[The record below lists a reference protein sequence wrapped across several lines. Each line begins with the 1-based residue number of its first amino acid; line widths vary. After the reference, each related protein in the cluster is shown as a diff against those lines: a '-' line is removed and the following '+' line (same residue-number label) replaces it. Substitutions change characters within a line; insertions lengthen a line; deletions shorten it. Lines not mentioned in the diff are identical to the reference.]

1 MDTLEKIAYSL
12 LGVVCAAYIAVMFV
26 GMIAAFP
33 WGIVG
38 LIAIAGIGLLLIK
51 VIRERVANTE
61 DDYYSKNVDK

>member
-1 MDTLEKIAYSL
+1 
-12 LGVVCAAYIAVMFV
+12 
-26 GMIAAFP
+26 
-33 WGIVG
+33 